1 MNSVIVRFSAVMLLA
16 LIMSFILIL
25 VLTTGRVSQIEKENA
40 NQYLSSNLRT
50 VASTMDQV
58 LKNLEGQHTFIYMD
72 NQFLNALR
80 QLAPYDSREEY
91 SDYKNTNS
99 IKNRIGNAAVTND
112 YIYSIYTYSVTA
124 QRFFSSKINWESDF
138 NHFSGGHWLE
148 TYRENR
154 TGRPWQITREVK
166 EEKTILACYREVWTY
181 GVDAPIA
188 ILSVNVDAADIAIML
203 REIVPKKE
211 GYAFFIDERGNI
223 ISENDPRRFE
233 GIIPRILT
241 ADAEGYFS
249 ISDSGQNVLVSY
261 YRSPYSKFIFAAA
274 APLDQIRTGKPLLL
288 QLIMVFVAVL
298 FLAVLTTVILARHY
312 FWAPIRVLFA
322 GMKQVEEGGFSVR
335 LPPDPTYEFGYIND
349 NFNRMAQ
356 NIQKLIEE
364 NYASKLVSKEVQLK
378 NIQNQLN
385 EHFLYNTLDSIHWL
399 ARRENAVQA
408 SEMVYAL
415 ANFYRTSLS
424 SGHDIIPVRDAV
436 EMTKNY
442 LYIQKI
448 RMRDTLGY
456 TIFYDPDLA
465 DVEILKGLLQPLVEN
480 ALIHGMKALD
490 YPGKLRV
497 IFKKNPAGS
506 MRVSVLDNGRGFS
519 TEQLRRVRE
528 QLDSPDLYWDHSFAL
543 KTIQSQLRL
552 YYGVKNVVNIETG
565 AGNTTVWFEIPL
577 EEKEGCHD

>member
-1 MNSVIVRFSAVMLLA
+1 
-16 LIMSFILIL
+16 
-25 VLTTGRVSQIEKENA
+25 
-40 NQYLSSNLRT
+40 
-50 VASTMDQV
+50 MDQV
-58 LKNLEGQHTFIYMD
+58 LKNLEGLHTFIYMD

-99 IKNRIGNAAVTND
+99 IKNRIGNVAVTND

-138 NHFSGGHWLE
+138 NHFAGGHWLE
-148 TYRENR
+148 TYWKNG
-154 TGRPWQITREVK
+154 TSRPWQITREVK

-203 REIVPKKE
+203 REIVPKEE

-241 ADAEGYFS
+241 AGAEGYFS
-249 ISDSGQNVLVSY
+249 ITDSGQNVLVSY
-261 YRSPYSKFIFAAA
+261 YRSPYSGFIFAAA

-298 FLAVLTTVILARHY
+298 VLAVLTTVILARHY

-322 GMKQVEEGGFSVR
+322 GMKQVEEGSFSVR
-335 LPPDPTYEFGYIND
+335 LPPNPTYEFGYIND
-349 NFNRMAQ
+349 NFNRMAL

-408 SEMVYAL
+408 SEMVQAL

-424 SGHDIIPVRDAV
+424 SGRDIIPVRDAA
-436 EMTKNY
+436 EMTRNY

-448 RMRDTLGY
+448 RMRDALGY
-456 TIFYDPDLA
+456 TIFYDPELA

-480 ALIHGMKALD
+480 ALIHGMKALN
-490 YPGKLRV
+490 YPGELRV
-497 IFKKNPAGS
+497 SFKKTPVGS

-552 YYGVKNVVNIETG
+552 YYGGKNVVNIETA

-577 EEKEGCHD
+577 EGGEARHD